1 MNKDALLIKV
11 TEGLYA
17 SAVTKHSVVLYRENL
32 KFFSWILKKN
42 PDLYSFLNSPFNT
55 FKDKEQALNNI
66 FDEVIVSEVRLFI
79 KMLINNNM
87 LANLKEI
94 RKIYDELIDKDENIL
109 EAKIYTPFKLSDKQ
123 LSAIKDSFHKKTN
136 KQIVAKEYIDKSLI
150 AGLKIII
157 DGTLYEYSISSQLE
171 SIKNHLIDKLD
182 NKEEVKDAK
191 N

>member
-1 MNKDALLIKV
+1 MNKDALLIKI

-55 FKDKEQALNNI
+55 FKGKEQALNNI

-109 EAKIYTPFKLSDKQ
+109 EAKIYTPFKLTDKQ
-123 LSAIKDSFHKKTN
+123 LSAIKESFHKKTN

-171 SIKNHLIDKLD
+171 SIKNRLIDKLD

>member
-1 MNKDALLIKV
+1 M
-11 TEGLYA
+11 
-17 SAVTKHSVVLYRENL
+17 

-42 PDLYSFLNSPFNT
+42 PDLYSFLNSPFNS
-55 FKDKEQALNNI
+55 FKDKEAALNNI

-79 KMLINNNM
+79 KMLINNKM

-109 EAKIYTPFKLSDKQ
+109 EAKIYTPFKLSDSQ
-123 LSAIKDSFHKKTN
+123 LTAIKESFHKKTN

-171 SIKNHLIDKLD
+171 AIKNHLIDELD
-182 NKEEVKDAK
+182 NKEEVSHAK

>member
-1 MNKDALLIKV
+1 
-11 TEGLYA
+11 
-17 SAVTKHSVVLYRENL
+17 
-32 KFFSWILKKN
+32 
-42 PDLYSFLNSPFNT
+42 
-55 FKDKEQALNNI
+55 
-66 FDEVIVSEVRLFI
+66 
-79 KMLINNNM
+79 M

-109 EAKIYTPFKLSDKQ
+109 EAKIYTPFKLSDSQ
-123 LSAIKDSFHKKTN
+123 LTAIKESFHKKTN

-171 SIKNHLIDKLD
+171 AIKNHLIDELD
-182 NKEEVKDAK
+182 NKEEVSHAK